1 MISFSTNNWLYI
13 QYYHFHS
20 VSYIKRSKKTSYLR
34 IMKQIAQ
41 KGGWLGV
48 WVVAGVVWT
57 KPKRTFFGEKDLPKV
72 PREHLDKWN
81 NAPTFPIRLSDERAR
96 IRRQTPSTEPQA
108 ATSPA
113 APLQPD
119 DERNN
124 QLQQDV
130 CLSPEMKKSAS
141 LTSMLVL
148 SFAIIMLIFG
158 LAVNKGLTVT
168 PGFDFPCS
176 VLKIH

>member
-1 MISFSTNNWLYI
+1 M
-13 QYYHFHS
+13 Q
-20 VSYIKRSKKTSYLR
+20 KKNIPL
-34 IMKQIAQ
+34 
-41 KGGWLGV
+41 L
-48 WVVAGVVWT
+48 
-57 KPKRTFFGEKDLPKV
+57 L
-72 PREHLDKWN
+72 
-81 NAPTFPIRLSDERAR
+81 IRLSKERLR
-96 IRRQTPSTEPQA
+96 IRRPSPSREPQTV
-108 ATSPA
+108 TSLE

-119 DERNN
+119 DERNS

-130 CLSPEMKKSAS
+130 CLSPEMKKSSS

-148 SFAIIMLIFG
+148 SFALIMLIFG

>member
-1 MISFSTNNWLYI
+1 M
-13 QYYHFHS
+13 
-20 VSYIKRSKKTSYLR
+20 
-34 IMKQIAQ
+34 Q
-41 KGGWLGV
+41 KNIIPL
-48 WVVAGVVWT
+48 
-57 KPKRTFFGEKDLPKV
+57 L
-72 PREHLDKWN
+72 L
-81 NAPTFPIRLSDERAR
+81 IRLSKERLL
-96 IRRQTPSTEPQA
+96 IRSPSPSREPQA
-108 ATSPA
+108 VTSPA
-113 APLQPD
+113 APLQAD
-119 DERNN
+119 DERNS

>member
-1 MISFSTNNWLYI
+1 
-13 QYYHFHS
+13 
-20 VSYIKRSKKTSYLR
+20 
-34 IMKQIAQ
+34 MKQIAQ

-57 KPKRTFFGEKDLPKV
+57 MPKRTFLGENDLPNV
-72 PREHLDKWN
+72 PREHLNKWN
-81 NAPTFPIRLSDERAR
+81 NASTFPIRLSNERAR
-96 IRRQTPSTEPQA
+96 IRRQNPSREPQA
-108 ATSPA
+108 VTSPA

-119 DERNN
+119 DERNS

>member
-1 MISFSTNNWLYI
+1 MLENRKKAEICNN
-13 QYYHFHS
+13 
-20 VSYIKRSKKTSYLR
+20 V
-34 IMKQIAQ
+34 
-41 KGGWLGV
+41 
-48 WVVAGVVWT
+48 
-57 KPKRTFFGEKDLPKV
+57 
-72 PREHLDKWN
+72 
-81 NAPTFPIRLSDERAR
+81 PTFPIRLSDERAR
-96 IRRQTPSTEPQA
+96 IRRQNPRREPQA
-108 ATSPA
+108 VTSPA
-113 APLQPD
+113 APLQAD
-119 DERNN
+119 DERNS

>member
-1 MISFSTNNWLYI
+1 M
-13 QYYHFHS
+13 
-20 VSYIKRSKKTSYLR
+20 
-34 IMKQIAQ
+34 Q
-41 KGGWLGV
+41 KNIIPL
-48 WVVAGVVWT
+48 
-57 KPKRTFFGEKDLPKV
+57 L
-72 PREHLDKWN
+72 L
-81 NAPTFPIRLSDERAR
+81 IRLSKERLL
-96 IRRQTPSTEPQA
+96 ITSPSPSREPQVV
-108 ATSPA
+108 TSPA

-119 DERNN
+119 DERNS